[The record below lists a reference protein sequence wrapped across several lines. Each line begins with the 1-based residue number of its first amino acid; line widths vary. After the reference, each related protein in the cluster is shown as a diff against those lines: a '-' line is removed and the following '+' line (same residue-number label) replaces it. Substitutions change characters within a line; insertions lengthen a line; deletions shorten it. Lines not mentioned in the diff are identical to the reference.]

1 MPAYSEEELA
11 EIQRLERPR
20 IYDAEPFDWK
30 LPSATITH
38 VFVLEQR
45 IAKLVLSDGRI
56 LALYHDQDCCEDVYI
71 ADGAD
76 ELQTLVGEVLT
87 GIEVVSKPFSQEEL
101 NEHGEESATWTFM
114 NVITN
119 KDSVQLRW
127 YGSSNGYYSESA
139 DYADITRSVRNALCQ
154 QYADK
159 IQAGPFLVD
168 VAILKWNTETQTFQ
182 IVTSDGNIIA
192 YGVKTELPAILDK
205 FKKLKGAVHEIFG

>member
-11 EIQRLERPR
+11 EIQRLDRERF
-20 IYDAEPFDWK
+20 YYAEPFDWK

-38 VFVLEQR
+38 VFVVKQR
-45 IAKLVLSDGRI
+45 IAMLVLSDGRI

-87 GIEVVSKPFSQEEL
+87 GVEVVTKPFSQEEL
-101 NEHGEESATWTFM
+101 NERGEESATWTFM
-114 NVITN
+114 NVLTN

-139 DYADITRSVRNALCQ
+139 DYADITRSVRDALCQ
-154 QYADK
+154 QHEDK
-159 IQAGPFLVD
+159 IQAGPFMAD
-168 VAILKWNTETQTFQ
+168 VAFLKWNTQTQTFQ
-182 IVTSDGNIIA
+182 IMNSGGDILA

-205 FKKLKGAVHEIFG
+205 FNKLKGAVHEIFG

>member
-11 EIQRLERPR
+11 EIQRLDRPR
-20 IYDAEPFDWK
+20 IYDAEPFDWR

-38 VFVLEQR
+38 VFIVKQR
-45 IAKLVLSDGRI
+45 IAMLILSDGRI

-87 GIEVVSKPFSQEEL
+87 GVEVVTKPFSQEEL
-101 NEHGEESATWTFM
+101 NDHGEESATWTFM
-114 NVITN
+114 NVLTN

-139 DYADITRSVRNALCQ
+139 DYADITRSVRNALCKQ
-154 QYADK
+154 HEDK
-159 IQAGPFLVD
+159 IQAGPFMAD
-168 VAILKWNTETQTFQ
+168 VAFLKWNTETQTFQ
-182 IVTSDGNIIA
+182 IVNSGGDVLA

-205 FKKLKGAVHEIFG
+205 FNKLKGVVNEIFG